1 MIQTPLFW
9 QIFTANKKMQ
19 KCKMFFKS
27 ATARAARQ
35 NFSRM
40 QNSADCD
47 FKDFAFKK
55 ANFAKGSFKH
65 SGSGDFK
72 ANFTALKR
80 QMSDK
85 IG

>member
-1 MIQTPLFW
+1 
-9 QIFTANKKMQ
+9 
-19 KCKMFFKS
+19 MFFKS

-55 ANFAKGSFKH
+55 QTSQ
-65 SGSGDFK
+65 K
-72 ANFTALKR
+72 ASLNTAATAILTQTSR
-80 QMSDK
+80 R
-85 IG
+85 